1 MIDNIF
7 VFVLRVASSPIF
19 AQGLAAPSEPPKII
33 ELVERVEALVTKIL
47 PVGALLAVGMVVYG
61 GYLWMTSG
69 GQPDKKQNAQSTLTW
84 SMVGLA
90 FLFLIKM
97 LLTWIVGLVAP

>member
-7 VFVLRVASSPIF
+7 VFILRLASSPIF
-19 AQGLAAPSEPPKII
+19 AQSIVAPGEPPRII
-33 ELVERVEALVTKIL
+33 DLVIRIEELITNIL

-69 GQPDKKQNAQSTLTW
+69 GEPDKKQKAQGTLTW

-97 LLTWIVGLVAP
+97 LLTWVVDLVVS